1 MYPDL
6 PGQIIRHDSY
16 DGHETCGIWISQA
29 RKRGESTTALCER
42 KRVLASLFF
51 FAAQNAL
58 RIWPAFLRFERRQ
71 GRHTVE
77 NFRLVLTKKNYLS
90 NIRHVSWGVQ
100 WNGRDLTMYRLY
112 ALQIRRAKDA
122 STGHA
127 LAVCSN
133 E

>member
-1 MYPDL
+1 M
-6 PGQIIRHDSY
+6 SK
-16 DGHETCGIWISQA
+16 A

-51 FAAQNAL
+51 SAVKNAL
-58 RIWPAFLRFERRQ
+58 LSWTAFSASHVNGVITRVQ
-71 GRHTVE
+71 K
-77 NFRLVLTKKNYLS
+77 FRLVLTKKIYLS

-100 WNGRDLTMYRLY
+100 WNGRDLTMYRLH

-122 STGHA
+122 TTGHS